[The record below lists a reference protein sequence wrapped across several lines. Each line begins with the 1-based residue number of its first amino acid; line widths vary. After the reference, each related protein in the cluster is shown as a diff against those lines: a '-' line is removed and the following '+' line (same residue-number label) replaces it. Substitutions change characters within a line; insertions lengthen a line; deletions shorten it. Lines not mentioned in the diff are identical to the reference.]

1 MGDER
6 AYSGVIK
13 VRIITPQMVTDLRD
27 ISGSGLTEC
36 KKALEKYDGDMLLA
50 TGYLKYKG
58 CAISCNC
65 GSKESKEKWVDEMV
79 RSWKESKI
87 KMDKPTLT
95 IMCGI
100 ARSGKST
107 WINDNR
113 KDSVVICPDKVRS
126 EIFGHQF
133 FANAEDFIWGV
144 TKAMARIIL
153 EQGKDVLIDAT
164 HITFGSRSTWVK
176 IAEQYN
182 ANFEIVWIKTSM
194 AECIRRNESSEEG
207 KKLPEGV
214 IEKMAINFE
223 DPYYDM
229 RDEGIDI
236 TLIEFPDN
244 TKRQEN
250 GDVFSNYYQN
260 EVVKNR
266 Q

>member
-1 MGDER
+1 
-6 AYSGVIK
+6 
-13 VRIITPQMVTDLRD
+13 MVLDLRD
-27 ISGSGLTEC
+27 MAGSSLIES
-36 KKALEKYDGDMLLA
+36 KNALEKYDGDMLLA
-50 TGYLKYKG
+50 AGYLKYKD
-58 CAISCNC
+58 CAINC
-65 GSKESKEKWVDEMV
+65 GSKENKDKWVDKMV
-79 RSWKESKI
+79 HSWKESKI
-87 KMDKPTLT
+87 KMNKPTLT

-113 KDSVVICPDKVRS
+113 KDSVVISPDKVRS

-133 FANAEDFIWGV
+133 FTNAEDFIWGI

-194 AECIRRNESSEEG
+194 AECILRNERSEEG
-207 KKLPEGV
+207 KKLPDGV

-236 TLIEFPDN
+236 TLIEFPEN
-244 TKRQEN
+244 TKRQDN

-260 EVVKNR
+260 EIAKEIRKNYEKSR
-266 Q
+266 I